1 MIHNNLKTPSTPNT
15 PKTLSTPNTPKKIL
29 AALFLMLLAIL
40 PASAQLTEDELDR
53 YAADTVYNDLQSYYE
68 DQTAFSDMPG
78 SQWAVQKQA
87 ALDRLLEDKLLNTTQ
102 LGLMVY
108 DLTDQRVV
116 YRVNERQRMRPAST
130 QKLVSAITALDML
143 GGNYRVHTYLR
154 YSGDISGGVL
164 RGNLYCIGGMDP
176 TFTADDMKLFVE
188 AVRNEGITRVEG
200 KVVAD
205 KSMKDDKKWG
215 EGWCWDDDNP
225 ILSPLLVDRK
235 DQFAEVLLKQLR
247 DKGVTVTGGATT
259 GRAPQRLTEIA
270 DFVTPLDLILK
281 RMMKNSDNLYA
292 ESVFYQVAAGN
303 APRPVSARQ
312 GAAAVKR
319 LIQRLG
325 LPAGMYV
332 VADGSGLSLYDF
344 VTPELMVRLL
354 KYAYEKR
361 EIYDHLR
368 PVLPLA
374 GVDGTLKN
382 RMQGTRA
389 QGNVHAKTG
398 TVTSVSALAGYLT
411 ASNGHL
417 ICFSIINQGV
427 IRSSDGRGFQDRV
440 CEALCR

>member
-1 MIHNNLKTPSTPNT
+1 MEMKMKNRIFAT
-15 PKTLSTPNTPKKIL
+15 
-29 AALFLMLLAIL
+29 MLLMAAMTV
-40 PASAQLTEDELDR
+40 PAAAQLTEEELDR
-53 YAADTVYNDLQSYYE
+53 YAADTVYTDLQSYYE
-68 DQTAFSDMPG
+68 EQTAYNDMPG

-87 ALDRLLEDKLLNTTQ
+87 ALDRLLEDRLLTTTQ

-108 DLTDQRVV
+108 DLTDQHVV
-116 YRVNERQRMRPAST
+116 YRFNERQRMRPAST

-143 GGNYRVHTYLR
+143 GGNYKVHTYLR
-154 YSGDISGGVL
+154 YGGDISGGVL

-188 AVRNEGITRVEG
+188 AVREAGITRVEG
-200 KVVAD
+200 KVIAD

-225 ILSPLLVDRK
+225 VLSPLLVDRK
-235 DQFAEVLLKQLR
+235 DQFAEVLVKQLR
-247 DKGVTVTGGATT
+247 DKGITVTGGVAT

-270 DFVTPLDLILK
+270 DFVTTLDQILK

-303 APRPVSARQ
+303 GPRPVSARQ
-312 GAAAVKR
+312 GTAAVKR

-325 LPAGMYV
+325 LPAGIYV
-332 VADGSGLSLYDF
+332 VADGSGLSLYDY

-354 KYAYEKR
+354 RHAYDNR
-361 EIYDHLR
+361 EIYEHLR
-368 PVLPLA
+368 PVLPVA

-389 QGNVHAKTG
+389 AGNVHAKTG
-398 TVTSVSALAGYLT
+398 TVTSVSALSGYLT

-427 IRSSDGRGFQDRV
+427 IRASDGRGFQDRV